1 VLERLN
7 GFDERRLVGED
18 AALAAAARAHGID
31 YVGEPDVLTY
41 HAVVPV
47 PLPRFLRSLQR
58 WEDLPL
64 LVKEHPEMRRHFPL
78 GLFWKWTHAWL
89 PLALLGAALARR
101 TSFLSLLLA
110 LPWAKTSLPWYGP
123 GKRNLVFRL
132 RQAPRRLAID
142 ATEMAVLAR
151 GSLRH
156 RAPLL

>member
-1 VLERLN
+1 
-7 GFDERRLVGED
+7 
-18 AALAAAARAHGID
+18 
-31 YVGEPDVLTY
+31 
-41 HAVVPV
+41 
-47 PLPRFLRSLQR
+47 
-58 WEDLPL
+58 
-64 LVKEHPEMRRHFPL
+64 MRRHFPL
-78 GLFWKWTHAWL
+78 GLFWRWTHAWL